1 MDRKEFFKRMGL
13 IMAGAV
19 ALDIDAKA
27 NTMMALSEGE
37 IPDIAAEKKIN
48 VPIASLDAKLSK
60 PVTVAVIGA
69 GSRGTTY
76 SRYAEKFPNSM
87 KVVAVADLNAHRRGR
102 LASKHKIAKENIFS
116 HFNKIII
123 IAF

>member
-1 MDRKEFFKRMGL
+1 MDRKEFFKRMGVM
-13 IMAGAV
+13 MAGAV
-19 ALDIDAKA
+19 AMNIDSKA
-27 NTMMALSEGE
+27 NAMMALSEGE

-48 VPIASLDAKLSK
+48 VPIATLDAKLSK

-69 GSRGTTY
+69 GSRGSTY

-102 LASKHKIAKENIFS
+102 LASKHNIAKKNIFTNYN
-116 HFNKIII
+116 H
-123 IAF
+123 